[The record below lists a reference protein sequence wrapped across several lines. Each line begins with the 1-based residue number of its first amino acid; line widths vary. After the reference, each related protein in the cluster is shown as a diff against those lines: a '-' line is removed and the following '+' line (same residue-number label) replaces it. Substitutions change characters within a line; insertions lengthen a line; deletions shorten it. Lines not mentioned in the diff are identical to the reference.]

1 MSAAVCMNANIFN
14 SLVKESKVDFKV
26 HKYEFF
32 PKLALCYI
40 ASIPI
45 ENPLFNKECLSEGE
59 LKACKAIMDAG
70 IYFDEIHEANQVDC
84 YEVPLLTLR
93 Q

>member
-14 SLVKESKVDFKV
+14 SLVKEGKVNFKV

-40 ASIPI
+40 ASMPI
-45 ENPLFNKECLSEGE
+45 ENPLFNKGCLSVGE
-59 LKACKAIMDAG
+59 LKACKVIMDAG
-70 IYFDEIHEANQVDC
+70 IYVEEIHEANQVDC
-84 YEVPLLTLR
+84 YEVLPLTLK
-93 Q
+93 

>member
-1 MSAAVCMNANIFN
+1 MPAAVCMNANIFN
-14 SLVKESKVDFKV
+14 SLVKEGKVDFKV

-40 ASIPI
+40 ASILI
-45 ENPLFNKECLSEGE
+45 ENPIFNKDCLSAGE
-59 LKACKAIMDAG
+59 LKAYKIIRDAE
-70 IYFDEIHEANQVDC
+70 IYIDELYEASQVDC
-84 YEVPLLTLR
+84 YEVPPLTLR